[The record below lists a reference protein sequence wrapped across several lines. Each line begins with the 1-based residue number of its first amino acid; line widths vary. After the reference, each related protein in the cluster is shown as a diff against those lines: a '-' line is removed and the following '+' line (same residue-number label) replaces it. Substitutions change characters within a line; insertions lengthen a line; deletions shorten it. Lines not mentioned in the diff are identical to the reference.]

1 MFIPMFFEMIRYAI
15 VNQLLPRAFYLLW
28 HILGICLSLGR
39 TSQGK
44 RYTIFY
50 TNGYESILTE
60 NWRSRAVSNKD
71 LLGGRQFLGINN
83 EDKKKRCLWS
93 LQPHHRYKYEICR
106 AEEEYDLFYLPRLP
120 LINLMGTK
128 DLRNW

>member
-93 LQPHHRYKYEICR
+93 
-106 AEEEYDLFYLPRLP
+106 
-120 LINLMGTK
+120 
-128 DLRNW
+128 